1 MIFLRNDRLDP
12 AFSLALEEH
21 LLRSYPGEE
30 FFMLWRDPSAVVC
43 GRNQNVFEEVNAALA
58 EKSGVTVI
66 KRFSGGGTVYHDE
79 GNVNYTFISDADGTD
94 FEKFITPV
102 ISALR
107 DMGVSAE
114 LSGTSDIVV
123 CGRKISGNAQ
133 AQTGGRVLHH
143 GTLLYS
149 SDLSRLDLFTGKRIE
164 RRAAGEI
171 TSKSVKS
178 RVAGVAN
185 IADFLKNAPSVEDFM
200 EELGRRVAG
209 ESVPL
214 SAEDSSAAERLA
226 DEKYRTWDWTF
237 GTCPRFSFSGELDG
251 KKYEYTAYHGVIEAC
266 SDETLVGTRLAF
278 RELAEKTDEKTAE
291 FLLSG
296 EKQ

>member
-1 MIFLRNDRLDP
+1 MIFLRNYRFDP

-30 FFMLWRDPSAVVC
+30 FFMLWRDLPAVVC
-43 GRNQNVFEEVNAALA
+43 GRNQNVYEEVNVALA
-58 EKSGVTVI
+58 EKSGVEVI

-79 GNVNYTFISDADGTD
+79 GNVNYTFISDSQGASY
-94 FEKFITPV
+94 ERFITPI

-107 DMGVSAE
+107 EMGVPAE
-114 LSGTSDIVV
+114 LSGTSDITV

-149 SDLSRLDLFTGKRIE
+149 SDLGRLDLFTGKRKE
-164 RRAAGEI
+164 RRACGEI

-178 RVAGVAN
+178 RVAGVGN
-185 IADFLKNAPSVEDFM
+185 ICDFLKNASDVGAFT
-200 EELGRRVAG
+200 EELGRLVAG
-209 ESVPL
+209 ESVQPD
-214 SAEDSSAAERLA
+214 ERDIRAAERLA

-237 GTCPRFSFSGELDG
+237 GTCPRFSFSGETNG
-251 KKYEYTAYHGVIEAC
+251 KKYEYSAYHGVIESC
-266 SDETLVGTRLAF
+266 SVEALVGTRLAF